1 MIAIQI
7 YCILQNLC
15 EKVFA
20 DPAIMFVL
28 LPLTEELQKAPTI
41 NVMGSTV
48 FLKKKIVFVLW

>member
-20 DPAIMFVL
+20 DPAIVMFVL

-41 NVMGSTV
+41 NVMGPTV
-48 FLKKKIVFVLW
+48 FLKKK